1 MNSKTAKGLK
11 NTLKITLLLLTIIML
26 NHSCVKDEALGKKDN
41 PQPNISDITKLRY
54 ELPVVFHI
62 FYNDEN
68 DEKINIP
75 SERIY
80 EILNECNDVYA
91 GRTSPTSIDMNLRF
105 VLAEKDDRGNT
116 LKEKGINRIKVAD
129 PEFEHSKFMSN
140 ISMVKH
146 LYDVNKYINIMLYP
160 FKIPVGENKGITLG
174 VSHIPYTVKPD
185 HLDGLDKLSYFPTH
199 AQLKYPHCLSINSRY
214 IDEIRSIEGR
224 IYNSRDVVNTL
235 SHELGHY
242 LGLYHAFNE
251 EKEGNSLKLTH
262 KCVDSDYCRD
272 TPAYNRIEYNNYSN
286 GYIED
291 ILKIRKFKYEDLLE
305 ILKRKD
311 CMNHSTTT
319 PNNVMDYEFS
329 FQNRFTPQQKER
341 VRFVLN
347 NSPFVPGPKKSK
359 TRTRTTEGVI
369 DFPVRL
375 SNCPTISED

>member
-1 MNSKTAKGLK
+1 MKHIAGNIF
-11 NTLKITLLLLTIIML
+11 NNILKITASLLIVLIVG
-26 NHSCVKDEALGKKDN
+26 NSCVKDEALGKRDK
-41 PQPNISDITKLRY
+41 PQPSISDITKLRY

-91 GRTSPTSIDMNLRF
+91 GRTSPTSIDMNLKF
-105 VLAEKDDRGNT
+105 VLAEKDDKGNI
-116 LKEKGINRIKVAD
+116 LKEKGINRIKVTR
-129 PEFEHSKFMSN
+129 PESDHIMFMSN
-140 ISMVKH
+140 PLIIKH
-146 LYDVNKYINIMLYP
+146 LYDVNDYINIMVYP
-160 FKIPVGENKGITLG
+160 FKAPIGEKRGITLG
-174 VSHIPYTVKPD
+174 VSHLPYTIKPD
-185 HLDGLDKLSYFPTH
+185 VLEGLNTINGYPKHSDLT
-199 AQLKYPHCLSINSRY
+199 YPHCVSINSTY
-214 IDEIRSIEGR
+214 IYEKRSVEGVK
-224 IYNSRDVVNTL
+224 YNSKDVVNTL
-235 SHELGHY
+235 THELGHY
-242 LGLYHAFNE
+242 LGLFHAFNE
-251 EKEGNSLKLTH
+251 EKKGEVLVLSN
-262 KCVDSDYCRD
+262 KCIDSDYCND
-272 TPAYNRIEYNNYSN
+272 TPAYNRIEYNEYATS
-286 GYIED
+286 YIND
-291 ILKIRKFKYEDLLE
+291 ILKIRELKYDDLTD

-369 DFPVRL
+369 DFPIRL
-375 SNCPTISED
+375 SNCPVTSEQ